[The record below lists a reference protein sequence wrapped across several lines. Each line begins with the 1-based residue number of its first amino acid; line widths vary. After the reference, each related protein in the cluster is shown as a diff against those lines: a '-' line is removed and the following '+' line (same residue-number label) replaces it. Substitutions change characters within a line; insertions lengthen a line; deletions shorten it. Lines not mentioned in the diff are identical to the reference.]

1 MLVFFLMKYRIR
13 RARFRWTD
21 QNVQHLKLKAIFE
34 VELALDNLFSR

>member
-13 RARFRWTD
+13 RARFRRTD
-21 QNVQHLKLKAIFE
+21 QNVQHLNLKAFLG